1 MTRIPGWVR
10 ALCLA
15 AGAATCVLG
24 CATGAPFPPT
34 YTQDEL
40 KAICERNG
48 GSWYGDDLVGGF
60 CERR

>member
-10 ALCLA
+10 SLCLA
-15 AGAATCVLG
+15 AGGAACLLG
-24 CATGAPFPPT
+24 CATGAPVPPT

-48 GSWYGDDLVGGF
+48 GSWYRDDLMGGF